1 MKTIRQWVLLLA
13 GVTSWTC
20 AGAVDLRPVLRA
32 GAEFG
37 GDKLFSLVFT
47 DGSTTNVKAHDG
59 FSLGGGASFLNESK
73 SFEIETTLSYKFHF
87 TNASNGD
94 VTWSRI
100 PLDVVGFYRLSRVRL
115 GGGLTYHLSPRV
127 KGSGVASNLD
137 IKFDNAAGVVL
148 QADYLFSGK
157 ESGQGM
163 YLGLRFTSLKY
174 KEKGSGVSVDSNG
187 GGLQVGYRF

>member
-1 MKTIRQWVLLLA
+1 MKTARRWALLLA
-13 GVTSWTC
+13 GMASWTC
-20 AGAVDLRPVLRA
+20 AQAVDLRPVLKA

-37 GDKLFSLVFT
+37 GDKLFTLVFT
-47 DGSTTNVKAHDG
+47 DGSTKNVKAHDG

-100 PLDVVGFYRLSRVRL
+100 PLDVMGFYRFSRVRL
-115 GGGLTYHLSPRV
+115 GGRLICHLSPRA

-137 IKFDNAAGVVL
+137 IQFDNAAGLVL

-157 ESGQGM
+157 ESGQDI
-163 YLGLRFTSLKY
+163 Y
-174 KEKGSGVSVDSNG
+174 
-187 GGLQVGYRF
+187 